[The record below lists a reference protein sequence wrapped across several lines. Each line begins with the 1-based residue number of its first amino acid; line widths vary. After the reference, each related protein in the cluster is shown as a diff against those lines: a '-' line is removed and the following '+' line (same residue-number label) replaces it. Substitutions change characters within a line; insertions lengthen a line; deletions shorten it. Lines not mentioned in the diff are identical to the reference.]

1 LKPNK
6 RLEGHDQYKLG
17 VSEDGKNFKKNI
29 KQIQNK
35 AADENIEEEYIY
47 GLQDEIKLLEY
58 ELKLLKDKDLEQ
70 QASLSQL
77 DKFFNDGVPLNENI
91 LAMKNQYN
99 IIKHEAEG
107 KSIVNLLSL
116 WYFSKMIEIWRGR
129 EESNKS
135 QWRIEGRFGEIG
147 RIFWFV
153 FERNQGKR
161 KKIQNW
167 LGWVVFRVKLE
178 LISFLLFK
186 VWGKIISKS
195 NTLQGNLIKSLKPCK
210 WKTENSKMKS
220 WLQHF
225 FKNFYIYIYIKIKT
239 FSRAS
244 EKEEVLST
252 HRDETRNQSMLRVKE
267 DILEKE
273 KKITSL
279 TKELVL
285 KN

>member
-1 LKPNK
+1 MKPNK

-99 IIKHEAEG
+99 IIKHESEG

-116 WYFSKMIEIWRGR
+116 
-129 EESNKS
+129 
-135 QWRIEGRFGEIG
+135 
-147 RIFWFV
+147 
-153 FERNQGKR
+153 
-161 KKIQNW
+161 
-167 LGWVVFRVKLE
+167 
-178 LISFLLFK
+178 
-186 VWGKIISKS
+186 
-195 NTLQGNLIKSLKPCK
+195 
-210 WKTENSKMKS
+210 
-220 WLQHF
+220 
-225 FKNFYIYIYIKIKT
+225 
-239 FSRAS
+239 
-244 EKEEVLST
+244 
-252 HRDETRNQSMLRVKE
+252 
-267 DILEKE
+267 
-273 KKITSL
+273 
-279 TKELVL
+279 
-285 KN
+285 